1 MERSFYNDDFEELIK
16 QKSDQYKIY
25 PSDKVWKGI
34 NGSLHS
40 TRKWYWLSFVLFLA
54 GISYFTIDQLSSP
67 VRKIASN
74 KSNTPVP
81 ASTASNEAIILPFTP
96 PTTVGYVKEKTAPDF
111 HSKGLVVAM
120 NGVVVANESVSTPNP
135 YAEVVTRED
144 EIGSVFLPIQNS
156 SAVIADKNLHQTKI
170 HDSGKENLDVIL
182 DETDNE
188 LQELADIK
196 VKGLEGNLVANN
208 NELTDQKRINWLQEN
223 AVYEL
228 TRPKLKRN
236 SWQITASPTMNYRK
250 LTGNKNATLASD
262 VKNIPIALNIEGDVD
277 NLVNH
282 KPAVGLELAT
292 MFLYAVNKNVTFKSG
307 VQFNY
312 SSYTIHAYSSYS
324 SEIATIALNNF
335 YGANV
340 DSITNY
346 TRLNNFGGDVAK
358 DIKNEYYQFSAP
370 IGVDLLVMGRGKLQL
385 YVGGTIQPTYLINR
399 DKYLITTDYKNY
411 TSEPSL
417 VRRWNAN
424 ASAEAFVSYKVGGL
438 RFQVGPQLR
447 YQLFSSY
454 EDKYPVK
461 EFLTEYAIKLGISRT
476 IR

>member
-67 VRKIASN
+67 LRKIASN
-74 KSNTPVP
+74 KSNAPVP

-96 PTTVGYVKEKTAPDF
+96 PTTVGYVKENSATDY
-111 HSKGLVVAM
+111 HRKGLVVAM
-120 NGVVVANESVSTPNP
+120 TELVVANQSVPTPNP

-144 EIGSVFLPIQNS
+144 EVGSVYLPNQYS
-156 SAVIADKNLHQTKI
+156 TVVSADKDILQSKI
-170 HDSGKENLDVIL
+170 HENNKEQLDLIL
-182 DETDNE
+182 DEASNE
-188 LQELADIK
+188 LLELANNK
-196 VKGLEGNLVANN
+196 VTGLEDNLVANN

-228 TRPKLKRN
+228 TRPKLKRT

-250 LTGNKNATLASD
+250 LTGNKNANLASD
-262 VKNIPIALNIEGDVD
+262 VKNIPIALNIEGDID

-282 KPAVGLELAT
+282 NPAVGLELAA
-292 MFLYAVNKNVTFKSG
+292 MFLYAVNKNVTFKTG

-312 SSYTIHAYSSYS
+312 SSYNIHAYSSYS

-335 YGANV
+335 YGSNV

-346 TRLNNFGGDVAK
+346 TRLNNFGGDVVK
-358 DIKNEYYQFSAP
+358 DIKNEYYQLSAP
-370 IGVDLLVMGRGKLQL
+370 IGVDLLVLGRGKLQL

-411 TSEPSL
+411 TREPSL

-424 ASAEAFVSYKVGGL
+424 TSAEAFVSYKAGGF
-438 RFQVGPQLR
+438 RFQLGPQLR

-454 EDKYPVK
+454 DDKYPVK
-461 EFLTEYAIKLGISRT
+461 EFLTEYALKLGISRT

>member
-40 TRKWYWLSFVLFLA
+40 SRKWYWLSFVLFLA
-54 GISYFTIDQLSSP
+54 GVSYFTIDQLSSP
-67 VRKIASN
+67 VRKLANN
-74 KSNTPVP
+74 KSNAPAP
-81 ASTASNEAIILPFTP
+81 ASTVNNEAIILPFTP
-96 PTTVGYVKEKTAPDF
+96 PTTVGYVKEKSPAD
-111 HSKGLVVAM
+111 HRRGLVVPMTEMTLAS
-120 NGVVVANESVSTPNP
+120 EPVSTPNP
-135 YAEVVTRED
+135 FAEEVTRED
-144 EIGSVFLPIQNS
+144 EAGSVFLANQNLTI
-156 SAVIADKNLHQTKI
+156 AIADKDIAQTRI
-170 HDSGKENLDVIL
+170 HDTDKEHFAEIA
-182 DETDNE
+182 DEKNNDLE
-188 LQELADIK
+188 KLADNN
-196 VKGLEGNLVANN
+196 VSGLDDNLVANN
-208 NELTDQKRINWLQEN
+208 NELIDQKRVNWLQEN

-236 SWQITASPTMNYRK
+236 SWQITASPTINYRK
-250 LTGNKNATLASD
+250 LTGNKNASLASD
-262 VKNIPIALNIEGDVD
+262 AKNIPIALNIEGDVE

-282 KPAVGLELAT
+282 NPAMGLELAA

-312 SSYTIHAYSSYS
+312 SSYNIHAYSSYS

-346 TRLNNFGGDVAK
+346 TRLSNFGGDVVK
-358 DIKNEYYQFSAP
+358 DIKNEYYQLSAP
-370 IGVDLLVMGRGKLQL
+370 IGVDLLVLGRGKLQL
-385 YVGGTIQPTYLINR
+385 FVGGTIQPTYLINR

-411 TSEPSL
+411 TREPSL

-424 ASAEAFVSYKVGGL
+424 ASAETFVSYKMGGF
-438 RFQVGPQLR
+438 RFQLGPQLR

-454 EDKYPVK
+454 DDKYPVK

-476 IR
+476 IRR

>member
-40 TRKWYWLSFVLFLA
+40 SRKWYWLSFVLFLA
-54 GISYFTIDQLSSP
+54 GASYFTIDQLSSP

-81 ASTASNEAIILPFTP
+81 GSTTNEAIILPFTP
-96 PTTVGYVKEKTAPDF
+96 PTTVGYVKEKTPTGY
-111 HSKGLVVAM
+111 HHKGLVVPMTEMAP
-120 NGVVVANESVSTPNP
+120 ANELVSIPNP
-135 YAEVVTRED
+135 FAEVATRED
-144 EIGSVFLPIQNS
+144 EVGSVFLSNQNLT
-156 SAVIADKNLHQTKI
+156 VVDKDISQSRI
-170 HDSGKENLDVIL
+170 HDNNKEHFVVIS
-182 DETDNE
+182 DEKGSE
-188 LQELADIK
+188 LQELADNK
-196 VKGLEGNLVANN
+196 VTGLDGNLVANN
-208 NELTDQKRINWLQEN
+208 NELTDQKRVNWLQEN

-236 SWQITASPTMNYRK
+236 SWQITASPTINYRK
-250 LTGNKNATLASD
+250 LTGNKNASLASD
-262 VKNIPIALNIEGDVD
+262 VKNIPIALNIEGNVE

-282 KPAVGLELAT
+282 NPAVGLELAA
-292 MFLYAVNKNVTFKSG
+292 MFLYAVNKNLTFKSG

-312 SSYTIHAYSSYS
+312 SSYKIHAFSSYS

-335 YGANV
+335 YGANI

-346 TRLNNFGGDVAK
+346 TRLNNFGGDVVK
-358 DIKNEYYQFSAP
+358 EIKNEYYQISAP
-370 IGVDLLVMGRGKLQL
+370 IGVDLLVLGRGKLQL

-411 TSEPSL
+411 TREPSL

-424 ASAEAFVSYKVGGL
+424 TSAEAFVSYKAGGF
-438 RFQVGPQLR
+438 RFQIGPQLR

-454 EDKYPVK
+454 DDKYPVK

>member
-40 TRKWYWLSFVLFLA
+40 SRKWYWLSFVLFLA
-54 GISYFTIDQLSSP
+54 GVSYFTIDQLSSP
-67 VRKIASN
+67 LRKLASN
-74 KSNTPVP
+74 KSNGP
-81 ASTASNEAIILPFTP
+81 AASSTTNNEAIILPFTP
-96 PTTVGYVKEKTAPDF
+96 PTTVGYVKEKTPADNQR
-111 HSKGLVVAM
+111 KGLVVPMIEMAP
-120 NGVVVANESVSTPNP
+120 ASEPASTPNP
-135 YAEVVTRED
+135 FVEVVTRED
-144 EIGSVFLPIQNS
+144 EVGSVYLPNQNLTI
-156 SAVIADKNLHQTKI
+156 VIADKDIAQSRI
-170 HDSGKENLDVIL
+170 HDNNKEHFAVIS
-182 DETDNE
+182 DEKSND
-188 LQELADIK
+188 LQELADNK
-196 VKGLEGNLVANN
+196 VTGLDDNLVANN
-208 NELTDQKRINWLQEN
+208 NELTDEKRVNWLQEN

-236 SWQITASPTMNYRK
+236 SWQITASPTINYRK
-250 LTGNKNATLASD
+250 LTGNKDANLASD
-262 VKNIPIALNIEGDVD
+262 VKNIPIALNIEGDVE

-282 KPAVGLELAT
+282 NPAVGLELAA
-292 MFLYAVNKNVTFKSG
+292 MFLYAVNKNVTFKTG

-335 YGANV
+335 YGGNV

-346 TRLNNFGGDVAK
+346 TRLSNFGGDVVK
-358 DIKNEYYQFSAP
+358 DIKNEYYQLSTP
-370 IGVDLLVMGRGKLQL
+370 IGVDLLVLGRGKLQL
-385 YVGGTIQPTYLINR
+385 FVGGTIQPTYLINR

-411 TSEPSL
+411 TREPSL

-424 ASAEAFVSYKVGGL
+424 TSAEAFVSYKVGGF
-438 RFQVGPQLR
+438 RFQLGPQLR

-454 EDKYPVK
+454 DDKYPVK
-461 EFLTEYAIKLGISRT
+461 EFLTEYAIKLGISRA

>member
-40 TRKWYWLSFVLFLA
+40 TRKWYWLSFVLFIA

-67 VRKIASN
+67 VRRIANN
-74 KSNTPVP
+74 KSNVPVP
-81 ASTASNEAIILPFTP
+81 VPTTNNEAIILPFTP
-96 PTTVGYVKEKTAPDF
+96 PTTVGYVKEKSATDN
-111 HSKGLVVAM
+111 HRKGMVIAMTELVVA
-120 NGVVVANESVSTPNP
+120 NQPVSTPTP
-135 YAEVVTRED
+135 FAEVTRED
-144 EIGSVFLPIQNS
+144 EVGSVYLPNQNS
-156 SAVIADKNLHQTKI
+156 TVVIADKDILQSKI
-170 HDSGKENLDVIL
+170 HDNGKEHFELIL
-182 DETDNE
+182 DENDNE
-188 LQELADIK
+188 LQELADNK
-196 VKGLEGNLVANN
+196 VSGLDGNLVANN

-236 SWQITASPTMNYRK
+236 SWQITASPTINYRK
-250 LTGNKNATLASD
+250 LTGNKNANLASD
-262 VKNIPIALNIEGDVD
+262 VKNIPIALNIEGDID

-282 KPAVGLELAT
+282 KPAVGLELAA

-312 SSYTIHAYSSYS
+312 SSYNIHAYSSYS

-346 TRLNNFGGDVAK
+346 TRLNNFGGDMVK
-358 DIKNEYYQFSAP
+358 EIKNEYYQLSAP
-370 IGVDLLVMGRGKLQL
+370 IGVDLLVLGRGKLQL
-385 YVGGTIQPTYLINR
+385 YVGGTIMPTYLINR
-399 DKYLITTDYKNY
+399 DKYLLTTDYKNY

-424 ASAEAFVSYKVGGL
+424 TSAEAFVSYKVGGF
-438 RFQVGPQLR
+438 RFQLGPQLR

-454 EDKYPVK
+454 DDKYPVK